1 MQTELHMNDKNNAYT
16 IVSLVFFI
24 PYALFQPPALVLM
37 RKAGP
42 RLFLAGIVLLWGA
55 IMIVSH
61 ADPHT
66 LTPLIPR

>member
-1 MQTELHMNDKNNAYT
+1 MQTELHMNEKNNAYT

-42 RLFLAGIVLLWGA
+42 RCFLATIVLLWGA

-61 ADPHT
+61 AESNTPS
-66 LTPLIPR
+66 PLISR